1 MLKYQ
6 SIEEL
11 VQAAEAAN
19 AKISALVLADQAKEM
34 ECTEQ
39 EIYERMER
47 SFDVMLASV
56 QTGKDEKLR
65 SMSGLTGGE
74 GYRMFRY
81 ASEGGGLSGG
91 FLTRAMARALAVSNC
106 NASMGRIVAS
116 PTAGSC
122 GILPGCLVSL
132 YEDKGIDKKDLVMS
146 MFTAGAFGMVIAQR
160 ASIAGAQGG
169 CQAECGSAAGM
180 AAAAMVEVMGGSPA
194 QSADALAIAIASQ
207 LGLVCDPVAGLVE
220 IPCIKRNASGVMI
233 AVSSAD
239 MVLAGIPAYI
249 PADECIMAM
258 KSVGDQLPASLK
270 ETAGGGL
277 AATPTGKKLK
287 ERVFGSGKQ

>member
-11 VQAAEAAN
+11 VKAAEAAN
-19 AKISALVLADQAKEM
+19 ATISALVLADQAKEM

-47 SFDVMLASV
+47 SFDVMVASV
-56 QTGKDEKLR
+56 QTGNDEKLR

-122 GILPGCLVSL
+122 GILP
-132 YEDKGIDKKDLVMS
+132 
-146 MFTAGAFGMVIAQR
+146 
-160 ASIAGAQGG
+160 
-169 CQAECGSAAGM
+169 
-180 AAAAMVEVMGGSPA
+180 
-194 QSADALAIAIASQ
+194 
-207 LGLVCDPVAGLVE
+207 
-220 IPCIKRNASGVMI
+220 
-233 AVSSAD
+233 
-239 MVLAGIPAYI
+239 
-249 PADECIMAM
+249 
-258 KSVGDQLPASLK
+258 
-270 ETAGGGL
+270 
-277 AATPTGKKLK
+277 
-287 ERVFGSGKQ
+287 